1 MSGSIEKKDLRF
13 VIFFKPFHIINLIHR
28 KRYEEA
34 KSQLQ
39 KGENMF
45 EKVLKS
51 VTNLRDWSYVGLV
64 CFTEIENRGVFTS
77 ELEDLR
83 QDEIK
88 VSQDNT
94 TINVYLHS
102 SIYS

>member
-1 MSGSIEKKDLRF
+1 MSLSLN
-13 VIFFKPFHIINLIHR
+13 VIVFHR

-34 KSQLQ
+34 KEQLQ
-39 KGENMF
+39 KGEKMF

-51 VTNLRDWSYVGLV
+51 LTNLRDWSYVGLV
-64 CFTEIENRGVFTS
+64 CFTEIENRGGFMS

-88 VSQDNT
+88 VSQDNIHST
-94 TINVYLHS
+94 KCLS

>member
-1 MSGSIEKKDLRF
+1 
-13 VIFFKPFHIINLIHR
+13 
-28 KRYEEA
+28 
-34 KSQLQ
+34 
-39 KGENMF
+39 MF

>member
-1 MSGSIEKKDLRF
+1 
-13 VIFFKPFHIINLIHR
+13 
-28 KRYEEA
+28 
-34 KSQLQ
+34 
-39 KGENMF
+39 MF

-64 CFTEIENRGVFTS
+64 CFTEIENRGVFMS

-94 TINVYLHS
+94 TINVYLHYIVDS
-102 SIYS
+102 DKRGAEGRKQVAG